1 MSEGS
6 LQQDHNCYSFALT
19 DHVKQDR
26 PGNVFGTLRLFKYLV
41 PELCIYVTLQ
51 HYLVVT
57 STLRTSSKLLISYIK
72 PYNAVTSSTIGRW
85 IKLLL
90 QQVGINTQT
99 FSAHSTRSASVS
111 KAVGSVSADVILKTA
126 GWAREST
133 FRKYYKKPVAVT
145 DQMSRAVLSSGHD

>member
-6 LQQDHNCYSFALT
+6 MQQDHNCYSFSLT

-26 PGNVFGTLRLFKYLV
+26 PDNVLGTLHLFKYLV
-41 PELCIYVTLQ
+41 PELCVYVTLQ
-51 HYLVVT
+51 YYLVVT
-57 STLRTSSKLLISYIK
+57 SKLRTSLKLLISYIK

-99 FSAHSTRSASVS
+99 FLAHSTRNASVS
-111 KAVGSVSADVILKTA
+111 KAVVSASADVILNTA
-126 GWAREST
+126 GCSSEST
-133 FRKYYKKPVAVT
+133 FRKYYKKPV
-145 DQMSRAVLSSGHD
+145 